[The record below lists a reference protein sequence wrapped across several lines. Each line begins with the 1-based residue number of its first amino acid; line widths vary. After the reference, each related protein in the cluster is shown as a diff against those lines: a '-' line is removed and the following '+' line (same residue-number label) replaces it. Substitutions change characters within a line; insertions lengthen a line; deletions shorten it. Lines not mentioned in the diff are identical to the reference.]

1 MDEVTS
7 KLMHTLNLKQMRVPG
22 LCVVFNVQIQPDL
35 RELMETMNRMSNMPP
50 DSEAKDKVSL
60 WSVQEPFILKRI
72 FMRAQYYFLILMG
85 SRLTQDRPV
94 IK

>member
-1 MDEVTS
+1 MDEVAA
-7 KLMHTLNLKQMRVPG
+7 KRMHTLNPKHKGVAG

-60 WSVQEPFILKRI
+60 WLVSSAWALC
-72 FMRAQYYFLILMG
+72 
-85 SRLTQDRPV
+85 TQKA
-94 IK
+94 IY

>member
-7 KLMHTLNLKQMRVPG
+7 QPIHMLDPKRKGMPA

-60 WSVQEPFILKRI
+60 WLVSDAGARCHQKAV
-72 FMRAQYYFLILMG
+72 Y
-85 SRLTQDRPV
+85 
-94 IK
+94 